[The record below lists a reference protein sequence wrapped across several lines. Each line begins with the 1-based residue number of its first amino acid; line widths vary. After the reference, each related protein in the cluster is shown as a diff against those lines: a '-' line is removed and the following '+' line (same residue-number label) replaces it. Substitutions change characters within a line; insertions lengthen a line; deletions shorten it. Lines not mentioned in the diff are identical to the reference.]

1 MPLIGATEAGSEGEE
16 SSLYLVDGET
26 GTGNGREG
34 SAAPPGPGT
43 AVGIEMCES
52 GSPGAG

>member
-16 SSLYLVDGET
+16 TSLVDGET
-26 GTGNGREG
+26 GTGYGREG